1 MTCVAGLHE
10 FVASL
15 SDGYETSMDDHLIAG
30 NPALQ
35 QVRAV

>member
-10 FVASL
+10 FVAGL
-15 SDGYETSMDDHLIAG
+15 SDGYETSIEDHLITG

-35 QVRAV
+35 QVRAA